1 MENQASGHP
10 ETCPRNGARTGF
22 FLEGSMKRRM
32 LMTLCVGLALAAGSL
47 VVPASAGNKS
57 SGRSLKFETTA
68 VGNSLKVKARG
79 TAVGP
84 ASAEKIHIEIESKML
99 GSGGTV

>member
-1 MENQASGHP
+1 M
-10 ETCPRNGARTGF
+10 T
-22 FLEGSMKRRM
+22 RRV
-32 LMTLCVGLALAAGSL
+32 LMTLCVGLALAAGAP
-47 VVPASAGNKS
+47 VIPASAGNKS
-57 SGRSLKFETTA
+57 SGRSVKFETTA

-99 GSGGTV
+99 GSGGTVTVYALKPDSKEMPRMINPIKSRNRGR